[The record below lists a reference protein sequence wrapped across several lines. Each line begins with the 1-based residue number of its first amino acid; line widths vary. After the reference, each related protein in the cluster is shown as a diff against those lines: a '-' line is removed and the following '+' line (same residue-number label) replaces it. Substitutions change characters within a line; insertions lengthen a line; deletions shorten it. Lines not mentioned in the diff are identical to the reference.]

1 MFASCLHMHAHT
13 NSSQDKVYKSV
24 RIIKS
29 TTEWNQPT
37 NQPTNHGV
45 GDSQSGL
52 AEAHVL
58 GNHES
63 FFFGVRL
70 VVSQCADALGSKR
83 VRLRFNSSCVEQSCI

>member
-1 MFASCLHMHAHT
+1 M
-13 NSSQDKVYKSV
+13 
-24 RIIKS
+24 
-29 TTEWNQPT
+29 EPT

-70 VVSQCADALGSKR
+70 VVRQCADALGSTGKG
-83 VRLRFNSSCVEQSCI
+83 LDSG